1 MGVEHEGYAIGNPM
15 LPYIVR
21 TSMKG
26 SLFLY
31 IERQG
36 TGTSNNAKLDVCIF
50 GPRRNQGIKYGKTFG
65 QKKRQKNT

>member
-21 TSMKG
+21 PSING

-31 IERQG
+31 IERQA
-36 TGTSNNAKLDVCIF
+36 TSNNAKVDVCIF
-50 GPRRNQGIKYGKTFG
+50 GPCKNQGIKYGKTFG
-65 QKKRQKNT
+65 QKKGHKNT

>member
-31 IERQG
+31 IERQS
-36 TGTSNNAKLDVCIF
+36 TSNNAKVDVCIF

-65 QKKRQKNT
+65 QKKGHNNAF